1 VKQYWTQ
8 EKWVRVTDDER
19 NIRWAGLNQPQ
30 TLADALM
37 EMDQAQAVQIAQSMG
52 LYEGDP
58 RLMEVVGLKNDVSKL
73 DVDIVLEEGP
83 DIATLQIEQ
92 FETLAG
98 LAKAGL
104 PIDPASI
111 IEASSLRNKDKILE
125 RMKTGGL
132 DPNEP
137 PPPPPPEAIEA
148 QAKAKKAEA
157 EAVRA
162 EAEAMKAQIEAQA
175 MASGAMPVPGMPAP
189 AASAAPAPAPAAP
202 ERPAPAVGVMMTPEL
217 EQQIAGAQMQGL
229 EAIQGLAATVQD
241 MAGALGVGQQQLL
254 VGQANTDAALADL
267 ARLVAAPT
275 EVVRGPDG
283 RVAGARRVMA

>member
-1 VKQYWTQ
+1 
-8 EKWVRVTDDER
+8 
-19 NIRWAGLNQPQ
+19 
-30 TLADALM
+30 
-37 EMDQAQAVQIAQSMG
+37 MG

-104 PIDPASI
+104 PIPADAI
-111 IEASSLRNKDKILE
+111 IQASSLRNKDQILE
-125 RMKTGGL
+125 RMKNGGL

-148 QAKAKKAEA
+148 QANAKEA
-157 EAVRA
+157 EAKAV
-162 EAEAMKAQIEAQA
+162 EATAKAQIAQYEAQ
-175 MASGAMPVPGMPAP
+175 MILGGVMPPPGMPAAP
-189 AASAAPAPAPAAP
+189 AAPAVPAPAPAAP
-202 ERPAPAVGVMMTPEL
+202 ERPAPAVGIMMTPEL